1 MCTPFV
7 FGGILISHIFS
18 HAQKSTPDLNR
29 ICVDTHQLKPDTLSL
44 TGVHRMIS
52 ITQPTAEPSPRTS
65 IVSLAAPA
73 GSADVLA
80 AATYDH
86 SPTAPTI
93 GGDEPPRT
101 RHLQTPVITEEN
113 EFGDPPHKSSI
124 SLQVEPSADVSD
136 THTNQGGTGNG
147 CTTVATVCPDGTP
160 SSATTRRKLSVQG
173 LMAFAERRRSSSTF
187 SELRKMSISNGGSG
201 GVGGSESTHSVH
213 IRSAG
218 GMATPGGPPTRSR
231 PSSKMTKYVE
241 CWGAD
246 KPFANITDS
255 TMAKNIGLASI
266 AMIESNLLPPERRC
280 SQQLLT
286 SVGGCFGGCCGCL
299 GPPTELRPVTM
310 WYRDAEIERAY
321 RDKPDPHFRYDLI
334 CSFIMFVALAVLQ
347 LVVVKPNVA
356 VLGSMGATLCTL
368 SLFVYLSHA
377 QMGSESSRNCGDRD
391 GGPGQVIV
399 QSRAVRMVMFGVTNA
414 LIAACAVFSVINFEE
429 SIEVETYMNATTEEG
444 REPRLEFRAL
454 TSQSQSTETAPV
466 YLLCC
471 ALSLASIS
479 AFLKAGFVLKFVT
492 MATCIGVQGA
502 VLWNSNL
509 FRMYAYGGK

>member
-1 MCTPFV
+1 MR
-7 FGGILISHIFS
+7 S
-18 HAQKSTPDLNR
+18 QKSTPDLNR

-52 ITQPTAEPSPRTS
+52 ITEPSVDSSPRAS
-65 IVSLAAPA
+65 AVSLAVPETTASVDANDSAPA
-73 GSADVLA
+73 
-80 AATYDH
+80 ATDD
-86 SPTAPTI
+86 TAKS
-93 GGDEPPRT
+93 

-113 EFGDPPHKSSI
+113 EFVDSTHKSSL
-124 SLQVEPSADVSD
+124 SLQVEHSSVPSSI
-136 THTNQGGTGNG
+136 GTGDG
-147 CTTVATVCPDGTP
+147 VSAGGATAGSVCTTVATVCPDGTP
-160 SSATTRRKLSVQG
+160 SSAATRRKLSVQG
-173 LMAFAERRRSSSTF
+173 LMAFAERRRSSSTI
-187 SELRKMSISNGGSG
+187 SELRKMSISNGNSSGG

-218 GMATPGGPPTRSR
+218 GMATPGGAPTRSR

-280 SQQLLT
+280 SEQLLT

-299 GPPTELRPVTM
+299 GPPTELQPVTM
-310 WYRDAEIERAY
+310 WYRDAAIERAY

-347 LVVVKPNVA
+347 LVVVQPNVA
-356 VLGSMGATLCTL
+356 VLGSTGATLCTL
-368 SLFVYLSHA
+368 SLFLYLSHS
-377 QMGSESSRNCGDRD
+377 QMGADAEGSRNCGDRG
-391 GGPGQVIV
+391 GGPGHVIV
-399 QSRAVRMVMFGVTNA
+399 HSRAVRIVMFVVTNA

-429 SIEVETYMNATTEEG
+429 SIDVDTFVNVTAEQG

-492 MATCIGVQGA
+492 MAACIGVQGT

>member
-1 MCTPFV
+1 MD
-7 FGGILISHIFS
+7 SH
-18 HAQKSTPDLNR
+18 H
-29 ICVDTHQLKPDTLSL
+29 LKPDTLSL

-52 ITQPTAEPSPRTS
+52 ITEPTSEPSPRTS
-65 IVSLAAPA
+65 IVSLVAPVAAGTVEALAPA
-73 GSADVLA
+73 
-80 AATYDH
+80 TNDH
-86 SPTAPTI
+86 SPTTTTI
-93 GGDEPPRT
+93 GGEEPPKT

-124 SLQVEPSADVSD
+124 SLQVEHGAGAADS
-136 THTNQGGTGNG
+136 HTIGTGTGGG

-160 SSATTRRKLSVQG
+160 SSAATRRKLSVQG

-187 SELRKMSISNGGSG
+187 SDLRKMSISNGG

-280 SQQLLT
+280 SEQLLT
-286 SVGGCFGGCCGCL
+286 SVSGCFGGCFGGCCGCL

-377 QMGSESSRNCGDRD
+377 QMGADASRNCGDRG

-399 QSRAVRMVMFGVTNA
+399 HSRAVRLVMFVVTNA

-492 MATCIGVQGA
+492 MATCVGVQGA

-509 FRMYAYGGK
+509 FQMYAYGGK